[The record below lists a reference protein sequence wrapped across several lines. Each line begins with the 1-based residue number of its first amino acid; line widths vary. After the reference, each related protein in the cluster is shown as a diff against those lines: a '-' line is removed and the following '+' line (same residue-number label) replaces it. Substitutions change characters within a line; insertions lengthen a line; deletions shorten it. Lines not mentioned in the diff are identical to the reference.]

1 MLGIPFLDDAITKL
15 FRPQTFDDPVDR
27 LNYFITATLLTFFA
41 LMVSAKQYV
50 GSPIQCWMPMEF
62 KGGWEQYAEDYCFI
76 QNTYYVAPE
85 EEIPAEI
92 NERDER
98 QFGYYQWVPIV
109 LALQAV
115 MFYLPNWIWKTLH
128 QQSGVDLE
136 TAISD
141 ARALRS
147 MHSDK
152 RSQEMGKLVQYL
164 NETLELHEARRT
176 PRYFFCMRFGRTL
189 GSYVSMLYLVIKL
202 LYLVNVLGQFFLLNA
217 FIGRGYNV
225 WGWTALQSLWTGSG
239 WHDSP
244 VFPRVSLCD
253 FRVRRLANMHRYTV
267 QCVLMIN
274 MFNEKIYLFIW
285 FWFLLVAVSTLI
297 NFFYC
302 LFSLVPPVARERQLR
317 QLLKQAKF
325 QDLVSSKEAAPM
337 LHRFA
342 NLALRPDG
350 ILLLRFIEGHAGAIV
365 ARELT
370 AHLFSEYVQH
380 CEGTFHSTDEVKAAA
395 SLLRPAAGSHS
406 TKSTSPGGCAFD
418 YAALVDPLRP
428 PAPHHLGGGGA
439 GDGGIDEKT
448 ALEQPDNSQ
457 QHHQRQPL
465 LGSGMKPKRV

>member
-1 MLGIPFLDDAITKL
+1 MLGIPFLDDAITKW

-27 LNYFITATLLTFFA
+27 LNYFITSTLLTFFA

-98 QFGYYQWVPIV
+98 QFGYYQWVPVV

-136 TAISD
+136 TAIGD

-147 MHSDK
+147 MPSAK
-152 RSQEMGKLVQYL
+152 RAQELGKLVQYL

-189 GSYVSMLYLVIKL
+189 GSYVSMLYLIIKL
-202 LYLVNVLGQFFLLNA
+202 LYLLNVCGQFMLLNA

-285 FWFLLVAVSTLI
+285 FWFLLVAASTLI
-297 NFFYC
+297 NFLYC
-302 LFSLVPPVARERQLR
+302 LISLVPPVSRERQLR
-317 QLLKQAKF
+317 LLLKQAKF
-325 QDLVSSKEAAPM
+325 QELVDSKDAAPV
-337 LHRFA
+337 LRRFA
-342 NLALRPDG
+342 NDALRPDG
-350 ILLLRFIEGHAGAIV
+350 VLLLRFIEGHAGAIV
-365 ARELT
+365 AREL
-370 AHLFSEYVQH
+370 AAQLFSEYVQQ
-380 CEGTFHSTDEVKAAA
+380 CEGGPFHATDEMKAAA
-395 SLLRPAAGSHS
+395 SPMLRPTGGSHS
-406 TKSTSPGGCAFD
+406 TKSTSPGGGAFD
-418 YAALVDPLRP
+418 YAALEQLQ
-428 PAPHHLGGGGA
+428 PHHLGIG
-439 GDGGIDEKT
+439 EKPT
-448 ALEQPDNSQ
+448 SAHSTLEQPDNQ
-457 QHHQRQPL
+457 QQRQPL
-465 LGSGMKPKRV
+465 LASGMKPKRV